1 MLQNIADSK
10 CGSNVHEILDW
21 IRTWR
26 RFVQRDREL
35 QVTLPDGLVL
45 LGALTKCIDVLIG
58 KSPQVAYRLNM
69 ICQQLNPD
77 QLPTAETILN
87 YSEHVQAEAEE
98 LSLSVPAKATSAV
111 KAAAL
116 GVPPLPGIP
125 QNPQNPQN
133 ESEQKSPNPKK
144 EACRFWMSEK
154 GCSRGINVTMVMP
167 LRILKVIGVSI
178 VLRLVTPDVI
188 VL

>member
-1 MLQNIADSK
+1 LLQNIADSK

-69 ICQQLNPD
+69 ICQQLNLD

-154 GCSRGINVTMVMP
+154 GCSRGDQCYY
-167 LRILKVIGVSI
+167 GHAS
-178 VLRLVTPDVI
+178 
-188 VL
+188 

>member
-1 MLQNIADSK
+1 MHASPFNRE
-10 CGSNVHEILDW
+10 VHLNAPNCCRTSRIPSVVPMFMKFW
-21 IRTWR
+21 IG
-26 RFVQRDREL
+26 FE
-35 QVTLPDGLVL
+35 PGDGLFKETGNSKSLCLMVWFL

-69 ICQQLNPD
+69 ICQQLNLD

-133 ESEQKSPNPKK
+133 ESETEISEPKK
-144 EACRFWMSEK
+144 
-154 GCSRGINVTMVMP
+154 GG
-167 LRILKVIGVSI
+167 L
-178 VLRLVTPDVI
+178 
-188 VL
+188 